1 MFADSIPASIQNKEL
16 IFKLL
21 MTLNQIQCCFTL
33 LSLYQFYLS
42 FLIEMYEA
50 IINSYEIFLQFP
62 LRINFYNEIFELE
75 FKKNH

>member
-1 MFADSIPASIQNKEL
+1 MFVDYIPASIQNKEL

-33 LSLYQFYLS
+33 SLYHFYFS